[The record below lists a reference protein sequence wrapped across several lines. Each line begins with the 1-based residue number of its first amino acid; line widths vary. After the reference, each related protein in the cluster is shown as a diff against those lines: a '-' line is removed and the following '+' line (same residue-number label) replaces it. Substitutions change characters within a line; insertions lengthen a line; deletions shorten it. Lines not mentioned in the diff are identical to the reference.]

1 MYALVTGGSSGMG
14 EVFARELAKAGYN
27 LLIVSNRDA
36 DNRRVAEQIAS
47 LYGVDAI
54 PIYSDLTADDAAER
68 LYAEVQ
74 SRGLQVEVLI
84 SNAGMLIFSQMCRTS
99 IEALDK
105 IIALHCTTPT
115 KLCRLFAEQ
124 MAERGKGYI
133 LLVSSITAWTPFPT
147 VSHYAS
153 TKAYLKSLGEALW
166 YEYRERGVGITTL
179 LPSAVD
185 TPLYNLDNKTRRRL
199 LLCGVMMSA
208 ESVVQ
213 KALKA
218 MFRRQA
224 RCLPGLLTK
233 VEALLCAI
241 MPRWALLPILKIPAV
256 KSILRKV

>member
-1 MYALVTGGSSGMG
+1 MG
-14 EVFARELAKAGYN
+14 ELFAHELAKAGYD
-27 LLIVSNRDA
+27 LLIVSNREA

-47 LYGVDAI
+47 RYGVEAI

-74 SRGLQVEVLI
+74 SWGFEVEVLI
-84 SNAGMLIFSQMCRTS
+84 SNAGMLLFSQMCRTK
-99 IEALDK
+99 IEALDR

-124 MAERGKGYI
+124 MAQRGKGYI

-147 VSHYAS
+147 ISHYAS

-166 YEYRERGVGITTL
+166 YEYRERGVGVTTL

-185 TPLYNLDNKTRRRL
+185 TPLYNLSEEMRRRL
-199 LLCGVMMSA
+199 RLFGVMMSA
-208 ESVVQ
+208 ESVVK
-213 KALKA
+213 KALRA

-233 VEALLCAI
+233 IEALLCAL
-241 MPRWALLPILKIPAV
+241 MPRWALLPILKIPAIRR
-256 KSILRKV
+256 ILDRI